1 MQYNRSM
8 RQKRL
13 LWDLDG
19 VLADWTAGVAIL
31 FGRDIAD
38 LRAADDT
45 GDLAAALG
53 LASKSAI
60 WARINR
66 AGQDWW
72 ANLPPYPDALDMWKR
87 LKPSDVEMGV
97 LTTSGE
103 TTGCIEGK
111 RAWIRRHLGS
121 QTRWAIATTKHWCAH
136 PFTMLVDDRARVL
149 DPFMEA
155 GGQGV
160 LMPRN
165 LGPERL
171 AAWEKVVAWAQPVS
185 PFGPS
190 KADFT
195 QALAALELN
204 GLVPRVEG
212 GRIVGYS
219 YNNKPMEDVA
229 LIPGSRAQEALEVLN
244 SVFGTLTD

>member
-1 MQYNRSM
+1 MRYNRVM

-31 FGRDIAD
+31 FGRDVAD
-38 LRAADDT
+38 LRSADDT
-45 GDLAAALG
+45 GDLATALG

-72 ANLPPYPDALDMWKR
+72 ANLPPYTDALDMWKR

-160 LMPRN
+160 LMPRKP
-165 LGPERL
+165 GQDRL
-171 AAWEKVVAWAQPVS
+171 AAWESVIAWAQPMT
-185 PFGPS
+185 PHGLS
-190 KADFT
+190 KTDFA
-195 QALAALELN
+195 QALAALECN
-204 GLVPRVEG
+204 GFMPRVED
-212 GRIVGYS
+212 GRVVGYNH
-219 YNNKPMEDVA
+219 NNNRMDAVA
-229 LIPGSRAQEALEVLN
+229 LVPGSKAHEALEVLN
-244 SVFGTLTD
+244 SVFVTLMD

>member
-1 MQYNRSM
+1 MRYNRVM

-31 FGRDIAD
+31 FGRDVAD
-38 LRAADDT
+38 LRSADDT
-45 GDLAAALG
+45 GDLATALG

-72 ANLPPYPDALDMWKR
+72 ANLPPYTDALDMWKR

-121 QTRWAIATTKHWCAH
+121 QTRWAIATSKHWCANAY
-136 PFTMLVDDRARVL
+136 TMLVDDRVRVL
-149 DPFMEA
+149 DPFVEA
-155 GGQGV
+155 GGQGI
-160 LMPRN
+160 LMPRKP
-165 LGPERL
+165 GPERL
-171 AAWEKVVAWAQPVS
+171 AAWDEVVKWAQPRTPHVL
-185 PFGPS
+185 S
-190 KADFT
+190 KADFA
-195 QALAALELN
+195 QALAALEKN
-204 GLVPRVEG
+204 GLTPRVEDG
-212 GRIVGYS
+212 KVVGYS
-219 YNNKPMEDVA
+219 HSNKPMEAVA
-229 LIPGSRAQEALEVLN
+229 LIPDSRAQEALEVLN
-244 SVFGTLTD
+244 SVFETLTD